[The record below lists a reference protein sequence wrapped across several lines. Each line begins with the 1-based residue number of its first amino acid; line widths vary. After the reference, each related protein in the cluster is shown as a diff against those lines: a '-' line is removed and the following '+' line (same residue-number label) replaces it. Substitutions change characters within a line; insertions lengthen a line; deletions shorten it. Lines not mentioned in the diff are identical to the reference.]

1 MVKIMNNN
9 KTLFLI
15 MATTLLPFL
24 IAAILNSDYFSQQ
37 LSRKQNGEFLT
48 TEIYLP
54 TQINPNKP
62 LNQQKWHLVTSIT
75 HDNHKE
81 ILKKLNKIKTA
92 LGKRSDRVDILTT
105 ELEYSPT
112 KSVYIATPKGQLLLA
127 YQDKDIGKPLYQDLT
142 QLIRSNSQ

>member
-1 MVKIMNNN
+1 MEKAMNNN

-15 MATTLLPFL
+15 MATTFTPFS
-24 IAAILNSDYFSQQ
+24 IAAILNSDYLSQQ

-54 TQINPNKP
+54 TQILPNKP
-62 LNQQKWHLVTSIT
+62 LNQHNWYLVTSMT
-75 HDNHKE
+75 HDNHEK
-81 ILKKLNKIKTA
+81 IITKLNKIKTA
-92 LGKRSDRVDILTT
+92 LGKRSGRVDILTT
-105 ELEYSPT
+105 QLEYSPT

-142 QLIRSNSQ
+142 QLLRSNGQ